1 MSRLLQGS
9 SRLLQV
15 DTSSSLLGAS
25 GIFFRDSSKVD
36 INDNQFSTTMQNKRK
51 PLLEV
56 LVMEEIRTLLK
67 RLLKNHIQSLEVK
80 KERGNLLKRRIR
92 KFKSVKSIPKK
103 WRLIL

>member
-36 INDNQFSTTMQNKRK
+36 INDNQFSK
-51 PLLEV
+51 
-56 LVMEEIRTLLK
+56 
-67 RLLKNHIQSLEVK
+67 K
-80 KERGNLLKRRIR
+80 KESENIDQVARDFITVNVASHNWVEPRN
-92 KFKSVKSIPKK
+92 
-103 WRLIL
+103 